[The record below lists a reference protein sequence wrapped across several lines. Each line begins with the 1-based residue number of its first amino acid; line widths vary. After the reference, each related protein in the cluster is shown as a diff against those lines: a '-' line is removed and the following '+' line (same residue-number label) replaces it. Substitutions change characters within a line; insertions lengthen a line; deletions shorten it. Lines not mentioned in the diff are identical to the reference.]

1 MGKNKVLGF
10 LSDIEI
16 PVVVYIALLFGAL
29 IISFFAFRFFTDNF
43 LILSIIIIV
52 LSGIALF
59 VFFFLK
65 VMKGQENKAY
75 SVFTLILIPLLMST
89 PYVDAAVIPLD
100 EVNSNRVDVADVE
113 KLSSDL
119 RDEMSVIK
127 ADIALI
133 KTSIANPPQSSA
145 PENSN
150 FVLIAFPIII
160 IQIITTAIMIL
171 FLRNR

>member
-1 MGKNKVLGF
+1 MGNKVLSF

-16 PVVVYIALLFGAL
+16 PAVVYIALLFGAL

-52 LSGIALF
+52 LSGIILF

-75 SVFTLILIPLLMST
+75 AIVGLFLVPFLINIP
-89 PYVDAAVIPLD
+89 YIDAAVIPLD
-100 EVNSNRVDVADVE
+100 EVNSNRVDIADIE
-113 KLSSDL
+113 KLSFDL
-119 RDEMSVIK
+119 KDEMSVIK

-133 KTSIANPPQSSA
+133 KTSIANPPASSA